1 MALGATTY
9 KTPNIINKIGSDM
22 TGKEGCGV
30 YLAAANTVDLAS
42 TTSVLPYGI
51 IVTGTDSLTPGDY
64 SPPSSIG
71 DASLELVDQLGCVVQ
86 VLIGTNG
93 NVTAGDLLLIDSVDG
108 DGTFAS
114 TSNQALV
121 ENDYVWGL
129 ALTDAASSQQCL
141 MRFQPFV
148 AQYIA
153 PPPAP

>member
-9 KTPNIINKIGSDM
+9 KTPNIINKISEDL
-22 TGKEGCGV
+22 TSREGCGV
-30 YLAAANTVDLAS
+30 FLAAANTVQLA
-42 TTSVLPYGI
+42 TNASVLPYGI

-93 NVTAGDLLLIDSVDG
+93 NVTAGDFLLIDTVDA

-114 TSNQALV
+114 VANQAPV
-121 ENDYVWGL
+121 QGEWIWGL

-141 MRFQPFV
+141 MRFQPQNV
-148 AQYIA
+148 QYIA
-153 PPPAP
+153 PPPP